1 MNRSNSEKR
10 PWLAA
15 LLAALVTGLGHL
27 YLWRVRRAV
36 GWLAVVLGVSAF
48 FVDAAALDSLAT
60 WDAVDVR
67 ELAPLL
73 VVGALSV
80 LDAYLLAHAQNSDGR
95 RSADSGEQGTTAEEQ
110 VANCPNCGRDLDP
123 DIEFCHWCT
132 TEIDATATDGSDT
145 AEDGDG
151 T

>member
-36 GWLAVVLGVSAF
+36 GWLAVVLGVSVL

-60 WDAVDVR
+60 WDAIDVR

-80 LDAYLLAHAQNSDGR
+80 LDAYLLAYAQNADGR
-95 RSADSGEQGTTAEEQ
+95 SRADSGEQAATAEEQ
-110 VANCPNCGRDLDP
+110 VANCPNCGRELDP

-132 TEIDATATDGSDT
+132 TEIDATATDDTDT

-151 T
+151 I

>member
-36 GWLAVVLGVSAF
+36 GWLAVILGVTVL
-48 FVDAAALDSLAT
+48 FVDAAALDSLAS

-80 LDAYLLAHAQNSDGR
+80 LDAYLLAHAQNAGGR
-95 RSADSGEQGTTAEEQ
+95 PKADSGEQGDVPGEQ
-110 VANCPNCGRDLDP
+110 IANCPNCGRELDP

-132 TEIDATATDGSDT
+132 TEIDATVTDSSD
-145 AEDGDG
+145 AAVDGNG